1 MLGFE
6 ENMMIEELEG
16 YLLLAMERNA
26 VITPSP

>member
-6 ENMMIEELEG
+6 ENMIEELEG
-16 YLLLAMERNA
+16 YLLLAMERKA